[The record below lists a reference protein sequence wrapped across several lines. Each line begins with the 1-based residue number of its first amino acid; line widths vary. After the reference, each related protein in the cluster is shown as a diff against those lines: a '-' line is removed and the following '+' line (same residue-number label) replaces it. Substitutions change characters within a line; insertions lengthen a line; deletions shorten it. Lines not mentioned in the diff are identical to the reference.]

1 MSYELVRYQPEH
13 KSQLIE
19 LQTHLWSPQ
28 RALNAAY
35 FEWKY
40 ERNPYVE
47 SPLIY
52 LAMYRGRAVG
62 MRGFFGVRWEA
73 GAPSQRLT
81 ALYADDMVIVPEHR
95 QRGLMA
101 VIMNSAFE
109 DLAKRPYDF
118 AFNLSAGAVTLRS
131 SLAMGWRSAGWMRP
145 MRWRTVPTAL
155 SGRLRQLLRKA
166 PPAARSLGRV
176 GVGRGRS
183 FESEPPFDPARLDP
197 AVSVGDAPRSS
208 EMAELVAR
216 LGSAGRIS
224 HVRDQEYFEW
234 RFRNPLSRYRFVYWD
249 EARLE
254 GYLVLQEYTSE
265 FGDRESVNIVDWEA
279 SDSAIREG
287 LLRSAVA
294 VARGRRLSTWT
305 ATLPEATVGLLADY
319 GFAAEREP
327 PEAAPPSVIV
337 RALAFDKLQAGWMLG
352 GLPFLDLG
360 SWDLRM
366 LFSMLG

>member
-13 KSQLIE
+13 KSQIIE

-28 RALNAAY
+28 LALNASY

-40 ERNPYVE
+40 ERNPYVS

-52 LAMYRGRAVG
+52 LALYRGRAVG

-101 VIMNSAFE
+101 MIMNAAFE
-109 DLAKRPYDF
+109 DLAGRPYDF

-145 MRWRTVPTAL
+145 MRWRTVPTAV
-155 SGRLRQLLRKA
+155 SSRLRRLLRKA
-166 PPAARSLGRV
+166 PQAARNLGRV
-176 GVGRGRS
+176 GVEQS
-183 FESEPPFDPARLDP
+183 FKSEPSFDPALVDT
-197 AVSVGDAPRSS
+197 AVSVGDTPRTG
-208 EMAELVAR
+208 EMAELVGR
-216 LGSAGRIS
+216 LGSARRIS
-224 HVRDQEYFEW
+224 HVRDAEYFAW

-265 FGDRESVNIVDWEA
+265 FGDRESVNIVDWEG
-279 SDSAIREG
+279 SSSAVREG
-287 LLRSAVA
+287 LLRSTLA

-305 ATLPEATVGLLADY
+305 ATLPEATVQLLAKH

-337 RALAFDKLQAGWMLG
+337 RALALDKLQAGWMLG